1 MNSFMNSESTIPYFS
16 SRPRNV
22 EMAGSFVKILAE
34 SLEMDEDKPHFFKAQ
49 WKQDGLL
56 VLVARLILGT
66 VFIYASMDK
75 IAHPEAFAEV
85 VHNYQILPDALVN
98 LTAIVLPWLE
108 LVTGAFLVIGLFR
121 EGTVS
126 IVTLLLTLFF
136 GAVIF
141 NLARGLDIHCGCF
154 HTSTQLTD
162 GTSMSWYVFR
172 DSLFLLTALYLFFC
186 TFRGR
191 RQKAGM

>member
-1 MNSFMNSESTIPYFS
+1 
-16 SRPRNV
+16 
-22 EMAGSFVKILAE
+22 
-34 SLEMDEDKPHFFKAQ
+34 MDEDKPHFFKAQ
-49 WKQDGLL
+49 CKRDGLL
-56 VLVARLILGT
+56 VLVARLILGA

-126 IVTLLLTLFF
+126 IVTLLLTIFF

-162 GTSMSWYVFR
+162 STSMSWYVFR
-172 DSLFLLTALYLFFC
+172 DSLFLLTALYLFFR